1 MSTPPRPVRV
11 VKEPIGAKNQ
21 RKINFVPK
29 NEELLTNKPLLV
41 PGENGTLIP
50 VNGVLSTKANR
61 LQRYPKPVPV
71 DTPPFN
77 WSQGGKS
84 MPWLAGNNYSNSNSS
99 LTKRKRNNNNQQP
112 EAKRPR
118 NGTRKNKSKKSRRT
132 RKN

>member
-77 WSQGGKS
+77 WSQGV
-84 MPWLAGNNYSNSNSS
+84 MPWLAGSS

>member
-29 NEELLTNKPLLV
+29 DPELLTNKPLLV

-50 VNGVLSTKANR
+50 VNGILNKNTFK
-61 LQRYPKPVPV
+61 YPKPVPV

-77 WSQGGKS
+77 WSQGV
-84 MPWLAGNNYSNSNSS
+84 MPWLAGST
-99 LTKRKRNNNNQQP
+99 LTKRTG
-112 EAKRPR
+112 AKRPR

>member
-29 NEELLTNKPLLV
+29 DEELLTNKPLLV
-41 PGENGTLIP
+41 PGENGTLVP
-50 VNGVLSTKANR
+50 VNGILNKNTFK
-61 LQRYPKPVPV
+61 YPKPVPV

-77 WSQGGKS
+77 WTQGVKS
-84 MPWLAGNNYSNSNSS
+84 MPWLAGNNYSNSA
-99 LTKRKRNNNNQQP
+99 LTKRTRNNNNQQP
-112 EAKRPR
+112 GAKRPR